1 VTYKFI
7 GSNRYS
13 QIVKTTDGGTIWNIV
28 NQFSG
33 FVLISINFSDANNGI
48 AVGSDGVIL
57 FTTDKGINWYFYEP
71 LFAAW
76 YTTTFSKSSSL
87 FWIGGSTYGYLL
99 RTTDLGSRWSYIA
112 LPIEETINSIYF
124 SDFFNG
130 WACSESGRV
139 MKSSNSGLDWEIIN
153 LSGSSILNDLCFV
166 SKDKGWIVGSN
177 GKILFTS
184 NGGIEWTNQS
194 TFNNEFYCI
203 QMLDSLNGWVV
214 GSGGIIL
221 KTTNGG
227 GGTNSA
233 ENGDKK
239 LNDFH
244 LYQNYP
250 NPFNP
255 STTIS
260 WQSPISGWQAI
271 KLYDIMGREIETIV
285 NGYYHAGLH
294 STLFIANSSLPSGVY
309 FYRLKVENYIETKNM
324 ILLK

>member
-1 VTYKFI
+1 
-7 GSNRYS
+7 
-13 QIVKTTDGGTIWNIV
+13 
-28 NQFSG
+28 
-33 FVLISINFSDANNGI
+33 
-48 AVGSDGVIL
+48 
-57 FTTDKGINWYFYEP
+57 
-71 LFAAW
+71 
-76 YTTTFSKSSSL
+76 L

-260 WQSPISGWQAI
+260 WQSPASGWQTI
-271 KLYDIMGREIETIV
+271 KLYDLMGREIETIV
-285 NGYYHAGLH
+285 SGYYEAGSH
-294 STLFIANSSLPSGVY
+294 STLYIVNSSLPSGVY
-309 FYRLKVENYIETKNM
+309 FYQLKADEFVQTRKM
-324 ILLK
+324 ILLR